1 MNHPNPIA
9 LRTGIRQ
16 HRAQFL
22 LLVLITAF
30 IGSMVG
36 MERPLIPQL
45 AQSVFGLTSKTAMFS
60 FIVAFGIS
68 KALSNLVTGRLSD
81 RWGRKRLLVAGWLF
95 ALPVPWILMYAD
107 HWNWIIAG
115 NILLG
120 IKQGACWSSTQVMK
134 LDLASGR
141 ERGLAMGVNEFAGY
155 FAVGMVTLLVSWIAG
170 TYGLR
175 PYPFY
180 AGVLFSLLGL
190 LLSLFFTK
198 DTRHLRVAE
207 AAQPADS
214 FGERPAARSPVPVIT
229 QAGTVNNMNDGMLW
243 GLYPLVL
250 AAKGFTIAEAGAI
263 IALYPA
269 CWGIGQLF
277 TGRLGDLLPKKH
289 LLFAGM
295 TLQAATLAALPF
307 VEERAVF
314 VGLSVA
320 LGIGKALVYP
330 NFLAAIDESTAPT
343 RRARAIGTFRFC
355 RDMGYALGAI
365 LTGTVADA
373 FGTEP
378 AILLVAGVTLASA
391 VLIALLNSKV
401 KTQKSKSLHVEPSS
415 HL

>member
-1 MNHPNPIA
+1 MNTAAFRP
-9 LRTGIRQ
+9 GIR
-16 HRAQFL
+16 HNRTQFL

-45 AQSVFGLTSKTAMFS
+45 AQQVFGLASKTAMFS

-68 KALSNLVTGRLSD
+68 KALTNFITGRLSD
-81 RWGRKRLLVAGWLF
+81 RWGRKRLLVAGWGI

-107 HWNWIIAG
+107 NWNWIILG
-115 NILLG
+115 NVLLG
-120 IKQGACWSSTQVMK
+120 ITQGMSWSSTQVMK
-134 LDLASGR
+134 LDLATGR

-155 FAVGMVTLLVSWIAG
+155 FAVGVVTFLVSYIAG

-180 AGVLFSLLGL
+180 VGVLFSVLGL
-190 LLSLFFTK
+190 LVSLLWTK
-198 DTRHLRVAE
+198 DTRQGRTSA
-207 AAQPADS
+207 
-214 FGERPAARSPVPVIT
+214 PAAPEASIEGAPMARSNVPAIT

-250 AAKGFTIAEAGAI
+250 TANGFSIAEAGAI
-263 IALYPA
+263 IAVYPA

-277 TGRLGDLLPKKH
+277 TGRLGDLLPKKY

-307 VEERAVF
+307 VSERTVF

-330 NFLAAIDESTAPT
+330 NFVAAIDESTAPQ
-343 RRARAIGTFRFC
+343 RRARTIGSFRFF
-355 RDMGYALGAI
+355 RDIGYALGAI
-365 LTGTVADA
+365 LTGLVADA
-373 FGTEP
+373 FGTAP
-378 AILLVAGVTLASA
+378 AIFLVAGVTLLSA
-391 VLIALLNSKV
+391 LGIAFGMRAPRTWTTAAVS
-401 KTQKSKSLHVEPSS
+401 
-415 HL
+415 